1 MSAVT
6 RSFSQLISVLANKC
20 QDVLDKFSPAWVA
33 SVSVWFRSKER
44 PVLDAKEMKRE
55 PFFAQ
60 SLTLVP
66 RFLLLSRKE
75 TLATQAKF
83 SHRFQLVLS
92 LTPRRKVAKCYRWFS
107 HDITKIHTTK
117 LSILPRFYFNGVK
130 EQLKTNFHTNFRF
143 KRVLRFVIDYAWIS
157 KLLRDAACT
166 WRPRQL
172 SCRLKKWPISGNFA
186 I

>member
-1 MSAVT
+1 MIVLLYHYQNYWNFAHECKRSKHKIAFRARKVIDTFEKRALLDCQVSAVT

-44 PVLDAKEMKRE
+44 PVLDGKEMKRE

-83 SHRFQLVLS
+83 SQRFQLVYHWLHVERSQNAIVGFHMTS
-92 LTPRRKVAKCYRWFS
+92 LKFTLRNYRS
-107 HDITKIHTTK
+107 
-117 LSILPRFYFNGVK
+117 Y
-130 EQLKTNFHTNFRF
+130 
-143 KRVLRFVIDYAWIS
+143 
-157 KLLRDAACT
+157 RDFT
-166 WRPRQL
+166 
-172 SCRLKKWPISGNFA
+172 FMM
-186 I
+186 